1 MKKVLSVVALAAM
14 SLAGCAADTSDGEST
29 ATSEPLASRVQGT
42 IAIVEPG
49 PYVFGGT
56 IHVTYTLSGTTAVPA
71 IALFCTQNGVTVL
84 TSDTWFAG
92 GPQTTF
98 ALGPTGVWTGGA
110 ASCRLELQLVTFQHS
125 GRSRWDAIA
134 TQTFDVGP

>member
-1 MKKVLSVVALAAM
+1 MKKAFTIVAIATTFLV
-14 SLAGCAADTSDGEST
+14 GCAADTSDGEST
-29 ATSEPLASRVQGT
+29 ASSEALASRVQGT
-42 IAIVEPG
+42 IAIVEAA
-49 PYVFGGT
+49 PYTFGET

-71 IALFCTQNGVTVL
+71 IAVFCTQNGQTVL

-98 ALGPTGVWTGGA
+98 ALGPTGAWGGGA
-110 ASCRLELQLVTFQHS
+110 ASCRLELQIVSFQHS

-134 TQTFDVGP
+134 TEAFDVGP